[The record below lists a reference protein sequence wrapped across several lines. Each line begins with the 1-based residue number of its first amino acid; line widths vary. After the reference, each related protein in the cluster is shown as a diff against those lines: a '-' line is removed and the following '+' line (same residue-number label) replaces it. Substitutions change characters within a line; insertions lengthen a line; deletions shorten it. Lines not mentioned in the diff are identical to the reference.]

1 MLLLLFGFRSG
12 PPPLLLLLVLLF
24 VALLLVLLPLG
35 LVGLPASLDLLAVL
49 SLRRRLLLLRR
60 RLLLLLRRRR
70 LPSALLALRVIR
82 LGCRLLPP
90 LPLVAL
96 RRLRRRSLLLRSRLG
111 ATALLPPR
119 LLLNFRLLLLG
130 SRGGHDAAPLLAPR
144 LLLLNLLR
152 LLRLSRG
159 RLDTP
164 AFEAARGHLGS
175 DLRLLLRLRGLD
187 SPALVAP
194 RLWLRWLSFLGLR
207 RLPGDDLARR
217 RSGGILAARYR

>member
-70 LPSALLALRVIR
+70 LPSALLALRVVR

-119 LLLNFRLLLLG
+119 LLLNLR
-130 SRGGHDAAPLLAPR
+130 
-144 LLLLNLLR
+144 LLNLLR

-194 RLWLRWLSFLGLR
+194 RLWLRWLRFLGLR